1 MVFDS
6 MQAEYIQLWRPGRP
20 WAEKSLKKK
29 KFYKTYTVWKIRKA
43 NHFSTILETK

>member
-1 MVFDS
+1 MIAPADGEALMVFDS

-29 KFYKTYTVWKIRKA
+29 KV
-43 NHFSTILETK
+43 L